1 MANRQGRHLLDRLSI
16 VLLAA
21 TGLVCLCY
29 LILLVLPASV
39 NPLAVPPPPPV
50 AKLPT
55 LPPTA
60 TPLPVTP
67 TSTPTETPRPTNTPV
82 VQPSPTGPTNTPRP
96 SNTPIPTRTPVPTYG
111 PSPTPSPTRSKFPFT
126 AETAPTVSPYGCNWS
141 GIMGTVYNLQ
151 GEPLPGYLIHVQG
164 DAEIDTTI
172 VAGSSQFKAIP
183 NFGESSWDVPINA
196 SGLVAGVW
204 YVQLYQPG
212 TNRPISDRYEIRLQ
226 AQCGLNSAFVK
237 FVQNH

>member
-1 MANRQGRHLLDRLSI
+1 
-16 VLLAA
+16 
-21 TGLVCLCY
+21 
-29 LILLVLPASV
+29 
-39 NPLAVPPPPPV
+39 
-50 AKLPT
+50 
-55 LPPTA
+55 
-60 TPLPVTP
+60 
-67 TSTPTETPRPTNTPV
+67 
-82 VQPSPTGPTNTPRP
+82 
-96 SNTPIPTRTPVPTYG
+96 
-111 PSPTPSPTRSKFPFT
+111 
-126 AETAPTVSPYGCNWS
+126 
-141 GIMGTVYNLQ
+141 MGTVYNLQ